1 MPQAAATPIR
11 APTGSDL
18 LNTNEM
24 RLLEWLTLTAVLTNS
39 QIGTC
44 SGRSEKTVRNQR
56 TALCS
61 KLGSE
66 PSRSGGVVA
75 AVGVS

>member
-24 RLLEWLTLTAVLTNS
+24 RLLEWLTAVLRNA

>member
-1 MPQAAATPIR
+1 MAAEPALMPQAAATPIR

-24 RLLEWLTLTAVLTNS
+24 RLLKWLTAVLTNA

-44 SGRSEKTVRNQR
+44 SGRSEKTIRNQLTR
-56 TALCS
+56 
-61 KLGSE
+61 
-66 PSRSGGVVA
+66 V
-75 AVGVS
+75 